1 MTPDAKQEPCPDAA
15 TLEQFLQANL
25 TGPETHAL
33 EEHLLHCSNCW
44 TIARRCREDE
54 DIVPAMRQGPS
65 SVSVDET
72 VRQLMRELKNVWFSA
87 RQGHQATRD
96 LAPGTR
102 VGPYR
107 LVERLGVGG
116 MGVVY
121 RATHTQLG
129 RDVALKMLRDGTLDD
144 RERLA
149 RFRQETKVIAQ
160 LRHPNIVPIYEVGEQ
175 DGHPWFAMEL
185 AEGGSL
191 AARLAAHSLPVR
203 EVASLVR
210 ALADGIHAAHEK
222 GVVHRDL
229 KPANILLVSG
239 RVVSGEWS
247 PDTTHHSPLTTHQPK
262 ITDFGVA
269 KQFEALG
276 CTTHTDAILGTPN
289 YMAPEQAAGGSAR
302 VGPAT
307 DVYALGT
314 ILYECLTGRPP
325 FKAATVLE
333 TLEQVRSR
341 EPLPL
346 RRLQPG
352 VPRDLET
359 ICLKCLQKEPARR
372 YASARELGDDLQ
384 RFLDGRPIQ
393 ARPAGAVERLGKWAR
408 RRPALAALVVV
419 CTLAVVGM
427 VAGAAV
433 YERRLR
439 AALEETAAQRERAA
453 ANYRQARDTVQQM
466 LARASARSSAGIP
479 KLQELRRQQQEDA
492 LAFFLAMAQQQ
503 GDNPEVRFDVAQ
515 AHHQVGL
522 LHLSLGRG
530 EEAALD
536 WRRAEEEFA
545 KLVAEFPQR
554 GLYRFHLADT
564 LKVRGA
570 EGRLPPA
577 EAEDCLRRALALAEG
592 LVGEEPSS
600 VPFRS
605 AEADIRIT
613 LGSFLVNQKKPKE
626 AEEHYRRAAS
636 LYEDLR
642 REQPEESYHPQ
653 VLAKAYLNLSVLLQ
667 QGKPSAEELAPAKEF
682 HDKAE
687 GLLEQLL
694 REQPDNDDVLGSL
707 AMLRINWA
715 YVQMGAGQQQEAL
728 AGLARSVTMLE
739 EALQREP
746 KDVLLRDRLHRTHGV
761 RGQVYEGQQHFAE
774 AAVEFKHVVELSP
787 DPATADFN
795 RLFLA
800 MNHAKAGQY
809 PLAVEEIEDWFTRA
823 GPTTPPEQ
831 LLHCVAVYC
840 VALEAVR
847 KDTQLSSSEREART
861 ERFASR
867 AVALLRKLQEGGY
880 FKDPHHAEVLRAD
893 EDLHALRGRQD
904 FQKLLA
910 EPESGKKD

>member
-1 MTPDAKQEPCPDAA
+1 MTANAEQGTCPDTAR
-15 TLEQFLQANL
+15 LERFLQANL
-25 TGPETHAL
+25 PEAETQAL
-33 EEHLLHCSNCW
+33 EEHLLHCAHCW
-44 TIARRCREDE
+44 SIARYCRED
-54 DIVPAMRQGPS
+54 DVLVPAMRQGPS
-65 SVSVDET
+65 SVAVDET
-72 VRQLMRELKNVWFSA
+72 VRQLMRQLKNVWPSA
-87 RQGHQATRD
+87 RPDQEVARD

-107 LVERLGVGG
+107 LGERLGVGG

-121 RATHTQLG
+121 RATHGQLG
-129 RDVALKMLRDGTLDD
+129 REVALKMLRSGALDD

-149 RFRQETKVIAQ
+149 RFRQETTVIAQ

-175 DGHPWFAMEL
+175 DGRPWFAMEL

-191 AARLAAHSLPVR
+191 AARLVAQSLPVL
-203 EVASLVR
+203 EVAALVR
-210 ALADGIHAAHEK
+210 ELADAVQTAHEK

-229 KPANILLVSG
+229 KPANVLLTGGKPGSSV
-239 RVVSGEWS
+239 
-247 PDTTHHSPLTTHQPK
+247 PPIPK
-262 ITDFGVA
+262 IADFGVA
-269 KQFEALG
+269 KQFAAPG
-276 CTTHTDAILGTPN
+276 CATHTEAILGTPN
-289 YMAPEQAAGGSAR
+289 YMAPEQAAGASAK
-302 VGPAT
+302 VGPAA
-307 DVYALGT
+307 DVYALGA
-314 ILYECLTGRPP
+314 ILFECLTGRPP
-325 FKAATVLE
+325 FRAPSVLE
-333 TLEQVRSR
+333 TLEQVRSQ
-341 EPLPL
+341 EPPPL

-372 YASARELGDDLQ
+372 YASAHDLADDLR
-384 RFLDGRPIQ
+384 RFLEGRPIQ
-393 ARPAGAVERLGKWAR
+393 ARPASAVERLGKWAR

-419 CTLAVVGM
+419 CTLALVGM

-439 AALEETAAQRERAA
+439 TALEETAAERERAA

-466 LARASARSSAGIP
+466 LAHAGARGSAGIP

-503 GDNPEVRFDVAQ
+503 GDDPDVRFDVAR

-522 LHLSLGRG
+522 LHISLGRA
-530 EEAALD
+530 EEATLN

-545 KLVAEFPQR
+545 RLVAEFPRR

-564 LKVRGA
+564 LKALGG
-570 EGRLPPA
+570 EGRLPAA
-577 EAEDCLRRALALAEG
+577 EGEDYLRRALALAEG
-592 LVGEEPSS
+592 LVREEPGS
-600 VPFRS
+600 VPLRS

-613 LGSFLVNQKKPKE
+613 LGSFLVNRKQLPE

-642 REQPEESYHPQ
+642 REQPEESNHAQ
-653 VLAKAYLNLSVLLQ
+653 VLAKAYLNLSMLLQ
-667 QGKPSAEELAPAKEF
+667 QGKSSPEELAPAKEF

-687 GLLEQLL
+687 GLLELL
-694 REQPDNDDVLGSL
+694 RREQPDNDDVLGSL
-707 AMLRINWA
+707 AVLRINWA
-715 YVQMGAGQQQEAL
+715 YVQMGAGKQQEAL

-746 KDVLLRDRLHRTHGV
+746 KDALLRDRLYRTHGV
-761 RGQVYEGQQHFAE
+761 RGQVYEGQQQFAE
-774 AAVEFKHVVELSP
+774 AAVEFQHVVELSP
-787 DPATADFN
+787 DPATADYN

-800 MNHAKAGQY
+800 INHARAGQY
-809 PLAVEEIEDWFTRA
+809 SLAVEVLEDWNTRA

-840 VALEAVR
+840 IALEALR
-847 KDTQLSSSEREART
+847 TDTRLPSSEREART

-880 FKDPHHAEVLRAD
+880 FKDPGHTAALRAD
-893 EDLHALRGRQD
+893 EDLRALCDRAD
-904 FQKLLA
+904 FRKLLT
-910 EPESGKKD
+910 ELERGKQD